1 MQFNAGKAEASNNRE
16 HRYHCRLTCIS
27 KDMLQSLSFL
37 MILRMYK
44 RKRAGV
50 RDLSHLG
57 ASRSQWLRVGSPVM
71 FNRSPG
77 EKKKKKER
85 KVFLPLS
92 LQKSSKN
99 DTSVR
104 KHWLSRIAVEDI
116 STLFTAGAN

>member
-1 MQFNAGKAEASNNRE
+1 MQFNADKAEASNNRE
-16 HRYHCRLTCIS
+16 HRYHCRQTCIS

-77 EKKKKKER
+77 EKKKEEKSFSSPVFAEILEER
-85 KVFLPLS
+85 HLCEEALAK
-92 LQKSSKN
+92 QNSSGG
-99 DTSVR
+99 
-104 KHWLSRIAVEDI
+104 HQHLIHSR
-116 STLFTAGAN
+116 S